1 MTINHIMVYVKPAL
15 MPSMRAF
22 YKTTLQPIGYT
33 EMISA
38 FEGKTVGY
46 GSDYPYLFLQQVAE
60 GHEPYPA
67 HVALDAPNNAAVDEF
82 HRLGL

>member
-1 MTINHIMVYVKPAL
+1 MIYVKPAL

-22 YKTTLQPIGYT
+22 YRSTLRPIGYT
-33 EMISA
+33 EMISV

-46 GSDYPYLFLQQVAE
+46 GSDYPYVFLQQVPE

-67 HVALDAPNNAAVDEF
+67 HFALDAPNDAAVDGV
-82 HRLGL
+82 HRLAL